1 MNNFLTKI
9 TKQRVVV
16 TIFWLVALVYL
27 FLDFI
32 GAANNYSPVPF
43 WDMWGGYLDFF
54 VKISDGDYW
63 AWLGQHNEHRI
74 VVSRMLFWIDIKA
87 LGGSGLFLIVMNYVF
102 AFLAFVIFFF
112 CTKEALKN
120 DASPIAKNLISATIL
135 ILLFSWVQRE
145 NFNWAFQSQFFLAQL
160 LPLLAF
166 YLLHKS
172 HQSSENSQSLFF
184 LACLVG
190 VASAGT
196 MANGVVALPLMVLL
210 SVVLR
215 MSSRKIWLLVILTT
229 SVITAYFYK
238 YDVPTLGKKAILE
251 NPLELAQ
258 YVICYLGN
266 PVRHVSGLVAQ
277 IIGLVFIAN
286 SIFFAFKFYKQRKS
300 SSLQLSLIAFIMY
313 IGATAAIT
321 GGGRLGSGVE
331 QAFSSRYSTPVLMAW
346 SALLVIYAPIISE
359 GLRKKFAPFAFLLML
374 VLTSL
379 LPKQRHVFDKNEGVF
394 ESKIAALALEIGV
407 RDEVQLK
414 RLYPEVDHLI
424 SFAKVPIERNLSIFG
439 NPLIKDVRQLIGSVE
454 TVKFATKCIGNLEEI
469 TAIDGEENYVKIEGW
484 VLDSDSESVPKII
497 HVVGENNKIIG
508 YALVGK
514 KRTDIKKSV
523 NNQAKFSGFKGYLLK
538 SAVGKKV
545 ILNGINADCS
555 LTLETK
561 LTK

>member
-1 MNNFLTKI
+1 MKI
-9 TKQRVVV
+9 KQKLAIYGVW
-16 TIFWLVALVYL
+16 IIALSCVSL
-27 FLDFI
+27 SII
-32 GAANNYSPVPF
+32 GAFNNYSPVPF
-43 WDMWGGYLDFF
+43 WDMWAGYLDFF
-54 VKISDGDYW
+54 VKSSDGDYW

-74 VVSRMLFWIDIKA
+74 VVSRVLFWIDIRM
-87 LGGSGLFLIVMNYVF
+87 LGGSGLFLIIMNYVL

-112 CTKEALKN
+112 YTKEALKN
-120 DASPIAKNLISATIL
+120 DASPIAKNLIGAAIL

-172 HQSSENSQSLFF
+172 HQSSEHSQSLFF

-196 MANGVVALPLMVLL
+196 MANGVVALPLMILL

-215 MSSRKIWLLVILTT
+215 MSSGKILFLVILAA
-229 SVITAYFYK
+229 SVIAAYFYK

-258 YVICYLGN
+258 YVLCYLGN
-266 PVRHVSGLVAQ
+266 PVHHVSDLVAQ
-277 IIGLVFIAN
+277 IIGLAFIAN
-286 SIFFAFKFYKQRKS
+286 SIFFALKFYKQRKS

-346 SALLVIYAPIISE
+346 SALLVLYATIISA
-359 GLRKKFAPFAFLLML
+359 GLRKNFALFASLLLL
-374 VLTSL
+374 VPATV
-379 LPKQRHVFDKNEGVF
+379 LPKQLHVFDQNEGVF
-394 ESKIAALALEIGV
+394 ESKVAALALEIGV
-407 RDEVQLK
+407 KDEMQLK
-414 RLYPEVDHLI
+414 RLYFDVGALFPI
-424 SFAKVPIERNLSIFG
+424 SKIPIERNLSIFG
-439 NPLIKDVRQLIGSVE
+439 NPVIKDVRQLIGAEEVA
-454 TVKFATKCIGNLEEI
+454 KFTTKCVGNI
-469 TAIDGEENYVKIEGW
+469 DAVAAIDGEANYIGIEGW
-484 VLDSDSESVPKII
+484 VFDPSAESVPEIV
-497 HVVGENNKIIG
+497 HVVDEDKKIVG

-523 NNQAKFSGFKGYLLK
+523 NNKAKFSGFKGYLLK
-538 SAVGKKV
+538 NAVGKKV
-545 ILNGINADCS
+545 ILNGINPDCS
-555 LTLETK
+555 LTLETN